1 MAHAEG
7 HSVEIRARIAHV
19 FDGVTRWL
27 GEVERAG
34 HPVRTLALDADS
46 TTSAV
51 TLSIV
56 VPDGTD
62 LAFLAARLS
71 RHPAV
76 VAAQVGTS
84 PARSRSPSPPG
95 PRPCRQIP

>member
-1 MAHAEG
+1 MAHTRG
-7 HSVEIRARIAHV
+7 HSIEIRARVAPV
-19 FDGVTRWL
+19 FDGVTRLL

-34 HPVRTLALDADS
+34 YPVRTLTLDAGG

-76 VAAQVGTS
+76 VEAQVGAS
-84 PARSRSPSPPG
+84 PA
-95 PRPCRQIP
+95 